1 VYGLVDCNNFF
12 VSCERVFDPRLNGKK
27 VVVLSNNDGCVIA
40 RSNEAKAAGIPMGCP
55 AFKIKEY
62 TDPRQV
68 IQLSGRHLLYRD
80 LSNRVMNLMM
90 QEVENLQQYS
100 VDEAFFVLPH
110 EDVGTSHRVM
120 ADLVKKIHQYVGIPV
135 SIGFAPTRTLAKV
148 ANHIA
153 KRDPRITDGVYW
165 LVRPEAIDIILRR
178 TAIDNVWGIG
188 RRLSAK
194 LKARGIKTAADFVKL
209 PPSLVR
215 SQYSVTL
222 ERTQRELMGHDCQIA
237 NPVTIAHKTIM
248 TSRTF
253 GKVVTSRDEVADAIV
268 SFAERTARQLR
279 DEGSVAGSVMT
290 YVRGDRFREDLPF
303 YSNSCQLQLATPSS
317 DTMTI
322 VSMALTALN
331 NIWRDGYGYRKAGV
345 MALDIHSGEA
355 IQLNV
360 FDTQD
365 HGKLRRLMQS
375 IDGINNMYGRRSVKL
390 APGLQRGEWA
400 ANQNH
405 IRPLSQTLLFYTGMT
420 DLDTHSPAQQ
430 ASDSEPDQMENTKN
444 IEDLYDIDPQ
454 L

>member
-1 VYGLVDCNNFF
+1 MYGLVDCNNFF
-12 VSCERVFDPRLNGKK
+12 VSCERVFDPRLNGRK

-55 AFKIKEY
+55 AFKIKEH

-68 IQLSGRHLLYRD
+68 VQLSARYILYRD
-80 LSNRVMNLMM
+80 LSNRVMNILG
-90 QEVENLQQYS
+90 QEVENVQQYS
-100 VDEAFFVLPH
+100 VDEAFFLLPH
-110 EDVGTSHRVM
+110 EDVETSHRVM
-120 ADLVKKIHQYVGIPV
+120 AEVVKKVRQYVGIPV
-135 SIGFAPTRTLAKV
+135 SIGFAPTRTLAKI

-153 KRDPRITDGVYW
+153 KKDHRITDGVYW

-178 TAIDNVWGIG
+178 TAIEDVWGIG
-188 RRLSAK
+188 RRLAAS
-194 LKARGIKTAADFVKL
+194 LKSKGIITAADFVKM
-209 PPSLVR
+209 PSSLVR

-253 GKVVTSRDEVADAIV
+253 GKVLTNRDEIADAIV

-290 YVRGDRFREDLPF
+290 YVRGDHFREDLPF
-303 YSNSCQLQLATPSS
+303 YSNSCQLQLATPTS

-322 VSMALTALN
+322 VRQALVAFN
-331 NIWRDGYGYRKAGV
+331 NIWRDGFGYRKAGV
-345 MALDIHSGEA
+345 MALDIQHGGA

-360 FDTQD
+360 FDPED
-365 HGKLRRLMQS
+365 HGKLRRLMTS
-375 IDGINNMYGRRSVKL
+375 IDGINNLYGRRSVKL

-400 ANQNH
+400 PNQNH
-405 IRPLSQTLLFYTGMT
+405 FQPLSKTLHFYTGMIHPYPA
-420 DLDTHSPAQQ
+420 LD
-430 ASDSEPDQMENTKN
+430 ASVTRECDEEENADTADN
-444 IEDLYDIDPQ
+444 LFS
-454 L
+454 

>member
-1 VYGLVDCNNFF
+1 MYGLVDCNNFF
-12 VSCERVFDPRLNGKK
+12 VSCERVFDPRLNGRK

-55 AFKIKEY
+55 AFKIKEH

-68 IQLSGRHLLYRD
+68 VQLSARHILYRD
-80 LSNRVMNLMM
+80 LSNRVMNILG
-90 QEVENLQQYS
+90 QEVENVQQYS
-100 VDEAFFVLPH
+100 VDEAFFLLPH
-110 EDVGTSHRVM
+110 EDVETSHRVM
-120 ADLVKKIHQYVGIPV
+120 AEVVKKVRQYVGIPV
-135 SIGFAPTRTLAKV
+135 SIGFAPTRTLAKI

-153 KRDPRITDGVYW
+153 KKDHRITDGVYW

-178 TAIDNVWGIG
+178 TAIEDVWGIG
-188 RRLSAK
+188 RRLAAS
-194 LKARGIKTAADFVKL
+194 LKSKGIITAADFVKM
-209 PPSLVR
+209 PSSLVR

-253 GKVVTSRDEVADAIV
+253 GKVLTNRDEIADAIV

-290 YVRGDRFREDLPF
+290 YVRGDHFREDLPF
-303 YSNSCQLQLATPSS
+303 YSNSCQLQLATPTS

-322 VSMALTALN
+322 VRQALVAFN
-331 NIWRDGYGYRKAGV
+331 NIWRDGFGYRKAGV
-345 MALDIHSGEA
+345 MALDIQHGGA

-360 FDTQD
+360 FDPED
-365 HGKLRRLMQS
+365 HGKLRRLMTS
-375 IDGINNMYGRRSVKL
+375 IDGINNLYGRRSVKL

-400 ANQNH
+400 PNQNH
-405 IRPLSQTLLFYTGMT
+405 FQPLSKTLHFYTGMIHPYHA
-420 DLDTHSPAQQ
+420 LD
-430 ASDSEPDQMENTKN
+430 ASVTRECDEEENADTADN
-444 IEDLYDIDPQ
+444 LFS
-454 L
+454 

>member
-1 VYGLVDCNNFF
+1 MYGLVDCNNFF

-68 IQLSGRHLLYRD
+68 IQLSGRHILYRD
-80 LSNRVMNLMM
+80 LSDRVMNIMT

-110 EDVGTSHRVM
+110 EDVETSHRVM
-120 ADLVKKIHQYVGIPV
+120 AELVRKIRQYVGIPV
-135 SIGFAPTRTLAKV
+135 SIGFAPSRTLAKV

-153 KRDPRITDGVYW
+153 KRDRRITDGVYW

-178 TAIDNVWGIG
+178 TAIEDVWGIG

-194 LKARGIKTAADFVKL
+194 LKARGITTAADFVKM

-253 GKVVTSRDEVADAIV
+253 GKVLTDRDEIADAIV

-290 YVRGDRFREDLPF
+290 YVRGDHFREDLPF
-303 YSNSCQLQLATPSS
+303 YSNSCQLRLDTPTN

-322 VSMALTALN
+322 VRQALNAFN
-331 NIWRDGYGYRKAGV
+331 NIWRDGFGYRKAGV
-345 MALDIHSGEA
+345 MALDIEHGGA

-360 FDTQD
+360 FDPED
-365 HGKLRRLMQS
+365 HGKLRRLMTS
-375 IDGINNMYGRRSVKL
+375 IDGINNLYGKRSVKL
-390 APGLQRGEWA
+390 APGLQRGGWA
-400 ANQNH
+400 PNQNH
-405 IRPLSQTLLFYTGMT
+405 IQATSQTLHFYTGMIY
-420 DLDTHSPAQQ
+420 PG
-430 ASDSEPDQMENTKN
+430 
-444 IEDLYDIDPQ
+444 PQ
-454 L
+454 GDKDGVEKEESFGEFGGD

>member
-1 VYGLVDCNNFF
+1 MYGLIDCNNFF
-12 VSCERVFDPRLNGKK
+12 VSCERVFDPRLNGKT

-68 IQLSGRHLLYRD
+68 IQLSARHILYRD
-80 LSNRVMNLMM
+80 LSDRVMHLLGK
-90 QEVENLQQYS
+90 EVENLQQYS
-100 VDEAFFVLPH
+100 VDEAFFLLPH
-110 EDVGTSHRVM
+110 EDVETSHRVM
-120 ADLVKKIHQYVGIPV
+120 AEVVKKVKQYVGIPV
-135 SIGFAPTRTLAKV
+135 SVGFAPSRTLAKI

-153 KRDPRITDGVYW
+153 KKDRRITDGVYW

-178 TAIDNVWGIG
+178 TPIEDVWGIG
-188 RRLSAK
+188 RRLSAS
-194 LKARGIKTAADFVKL
+194 LQGRGIKTAADFVKM

-215 SQYSVTL
+215 SLYSVTL

-237 NPVTIAHKTIM
+237 NPVDIAHKTIM

-253 GKVVTSRDEVADAIV
+253 GKVLTNRDEIADAIV

-303 YSNSCQLQLATPSS
+303 YSNSCQLQLDTPTN

-322 VSMALTALN
+322 VRQALNAFN
-331 NIWRDGYGYRKAGV
+331 NIWCDGFTYRKAGV
-345 MALDIHSGEA
+345 MALDIQHGGG

-360 FDTQD
+360 FDPDD
-365 HGKLRRLMQS
+365 HGKLRRLMTS
-375 IDGINNMYGRRSVKL
+375 IDGINNMYGNRSVKL
-390 APGLQRGEWA
+390 VPGLQRGEWSP
-400 ANQNH
+400 NQNH
-405 IRPLSQTLLFYTGMT
+405 FNTKSQTLHFYTGM
-420 DLDTHSPAQQ
+420 
-430 ASDSEPDQMENTKN
+430 
-444 IEDLYDIDPQ
+444 IYR
-454 L
+454 